1 MSDDL
6 AERLRNTPNWMREE
20 YGHYKDGLKVY
31 DRAPFEA
38 ADALDAQAAEITRLR
53 AALAT
58 AQVEALKKAAE
69 IARQFAQSEGWSG
82 TSALRLRNCIIAEAA
97 IYTKTGG
104 KNE

>member
-1 MSDDL
+1 MSDDVVK
-6 AERLRNTPNWMREE
+6 RLQANGDVLRHIE
-20 YGHYKDGLKVY
+20 
-31 DRAPFEA
+31 
-38 ADALDAQAAEITRLR
+38 AQAAEITRLR
-53 AALAT
+53 AELAT

-104 KNE
+104 KDE